1 MHIDIKTS
9 QYPYGDG
16 GSSITIHKQ
25 TCNGRIGRFYYKRT
39 VQSNGYNYY
48 DIYYQCGAWNSGSYG
63 IISKGNNGTLVYE
76 PKGTKI
82 AALPDGC
89 TELSETSYPGNASTA
104 TKLQTARQINGTN
117 FDGSANITTA
127 KWGTARTIYI
137 QDASGAHESVGVSVN
152 GSTNYNLKLPSTIT
166 ATLVG
171 NASTATKLQTAR
183 TLWGRSFD
191 GSANVSGDM
200 TGVGNVTPSA
210 NGTRNLGTATSRW
223 ANIYTNSIDVYGSI
237 PIIRFH
243 YNNASTATDFI
254 GASSN
259 GLITISNVLRIYQSS
274 GVYVDKGEFHVAGK
288 VVIGSTPSTYVLNV
302 QGEIGVTG
310 TYGGMRIIPG
320 YVSGEAFRIDPITS
334 SGASNSNRIT
344 LLQNGNVCIGG
355 PTATSYKLDV
365 SGSIYAR
372 ANIIAA
378 GAVTALVVSSSSD
391 ARLKNIIRDACPT
404 VEDVADAPA
413 VEFAWKKDGSRAVGS
428 IAQYWQGV
436 LPQAVHE
443 ERGYLA
449 MQYDVIAML
458 ASIANARRILSIEKK
473 IRELEA
479 EVKRLKTA

>member
-1 MHIDIKTS
+1 M
-9 QYPYGDG
+9 
-16 GSSITIHKQ
+16 
-25 TCNGRIGRFYYKRT
+25 
-39 VQSNGYNYY
+39 
-48 DIYYQCGAWNSGSYG
+48 
-63 IISKGNNGTLVYE
+63 
-76 PKGTKI
+76 
-82 AALPDGC
+82 
-89 TELSETSYPGNASTA
+89 
-104 TKLQTARQINGTN
+104 
-117 FDGSANITTA
+117 
-127 KWGTARTIYI
+127 
-137 QDASGAHESVGVSVN
+137 SVN
-152 GSTNYNLKLPSTIT
+152 GSANVNLKLPSTIT
-166 ATLVG
+166 ATLSG

-191 GSANVSGDM
+191 GSVNVSGDM

-210 NGTRNLGTATSRW
+210 NGTLNLGTATSRW

-320 YVSGEAFRIDPITS
+320 YASGEAFRIDPITS

-365 SGSIYAR
+365 SGTIYSR
-372 ANIIAA
+372 SNIIAA

-391 ARLKNIIRDACPT
+391 ARLKNIIRDACPA

>member
-1 MHIDIKTS
+1 MEHRNWQMAFGFNSDTIKVRRIWDGPTYGNWKQLAFID
-9 QYPYGDG
+9 
-16 GSSITIHKQ
+16 
-25 TCNGRIGRFYYKRT
+25 
-39 VQSNGYNYY
+39 SN
-48 DIYYQCGAWNSGSYG
+48 
-63 IISKGNNGTLVYE
+63 V
-76 PKGTKI
+76 
-82 AALPDGC
+82 
-89 TELSETSYPGNASTA
+89 ASA
-104 TKLQTARQINGTN
+104 TKLATSRNINGTAFN
-117 FDGSANITTA
+117 GTADITTA

-137 QDASGAHESVGVSVN
+137 QDASGAHGSVGVSVN

-191 GSANVSGDM
+191 GSANVSGSM

-210 NGTRNLGTATSRW
+210 NGTLNLGTATSRW

-334 SGASNSNRIT
+334 SGTSNSNRIT

-391 ARLKNIIRDACPT
+391 ARLKNIIRDACPA